1 MIQTENISVSAD
13 SARAIDSTA
22 QAPREVYTS
31 QYPAGFA
38 RLKGNDSVVARTDT
52 LAVMREPAG
61 RDAMWHSNSLLGSS
75 GVMAMLLLAIL
86 AVVVSYRSG
95 YKYVHNMWHNIF
107 SVKMRDF
114 EDHTLDETWILVTL
128 VLNSCVV
135 QGVFLFCAVTRD
147 AALYAHTNPRL
158 FLYVGLLSAVALV
171 YYLCQLGLYRLLGY
185 VFGTPE
191 QTESVLNGFKAITSL
206 VGLLLLPEVM
216 VMLTFPHT
224 TETMLIVG
232 AISYLCA
239 RVVFIIKGFRIFY
252 YNLLSS
258 VYFILY
264 LCAVEIVPP
273 IIVWVISMNVC
284 FVF

>member
-1 MIQTENISVSAD
+1 MIQTENISLPAD
-13 SARAIDSTA
+13 SAVDSAA
-22 QAPREVYTS
+22 QAPREVYTP

-38 RLKGNDSVVARTDT
+38 KLKGNDSVVARTDT
-52 LAVMREPAG
+52 LAVMREPSS
-61 RDAMWHSNSLLGSS
+61 RDTFAHNNSLLGSS
-75 GVMAMLLLAIL
+75 GVMSLLLLVLL

-147 AALYAHTNPRL
+147 AALFAHTNPRL
-158 FLYVGLLSAVALV
+158 FLYVGLLTAVVLL
-171 YYLCQLGLYRLLGY
+171 YYLCQLAFYRLLGY
-185 VFGTPE
+185 VFGTSE

-206 VGLLLLPEVM
+206 IGLLLLPVVM
-216 VMLTFPHT
+216 VMLTFPHI
-224 TETMLIVG
+224 TEKMLIVG
-232 AISYLCA
+232 AVAYLCA
-239 RVVFIIKGFRIFY
+239 RIVFIIKGFRIFY

-264 LCAVEIVPP
+264 LCTVEIVPP

-284 FVF
+284 SVF